1 MGERPENLL
10 EDRLQGQKKTFEELF
25 KDQTSKTGG
34 PDLTTWWNAWFTE
47 IGKEAR
53 ANNWY
58 IDNTKPIAALIV
70 VQSLFLVMAFGLA
83 IYIGSINAAPAIG
96 LMIVSAA
103 GAFAAFM
110 LNVRSEEGEIL
121 YREWMAYYSA
131 LREGKVSLKDD
142 LKGLHII
149 YGILF
154 GLSGKRMTKLINT
167 MNINDNDITWML
179 LIPGTF
185 PNSAMFGQAVNSMVQ
200 STTTS
205 ISTGSIGA
213 TGGTAGG
220 GGGGSAG

>member
-1 MGERPENLL
+1 
-10 EDRLQGQKKTFEELF
+10 
-25 KDQTSKTGG
+25 
-34 PDLTTWWNAWFTE
+34 
-47 IGKEAR
+47 
-53 ANNWY
+53 
-58 IDNTKPIAALIV
+58 
-70 VQSLFLVMAFGLA
+70 MAFGLA